1 MNFVL
6 QNMKQCHVSDI
17 RQGTNEKAS
26 LHVYMHMKAHTHKR
40 AHTHT
45 HTQTQT
51 QTSNQTNSTN
61 IFSTQQ
67 KSDDVSYAQQ
77 TGI

>member
-45 HTQTQT
+45 HT
-51 QTSNQTNSTN
+51 NTNTN
-61 IFSTQQ
+61 KQPNKFHKHFLNTAKIR
-67 KSDDVSYAQQ
+67 
-77 TGI
+77 